1 MDLYNESVREA
12 ATPEQITSHLQNIV
26 SDKDRDAFE
35 WMEWVIMKN
44 LPVNIVDD
52 TLTRGISKLNPTSR
66 QCLTNGMLNC
76 HKHMN
81 CDVEKAIKEK
91 SVCQSLMDGLK
102 TVNIVWELE
111 FLT

>member
-1 MDLYNESVREA
+1 MDGVGNL
-12 ATPEQITSHLQNIV
+12 
-26 SDKDRDAFE
+26 
-35 WMEWVIMKN
+35 KN
-44 LPVNIVDD
+44 LPVNTVEDS
-52 TLTRGISKLNPTSR
+52 LTGEISKLAPTSC
-66 QCLTNGMLNC
+66 QHLTNRMLNC